1 VTDPHVR
8 KSARNTK
15 NSADLVQTLCR
26 PCPSFGMEG
35 PAKRRRRTERGPC
48 AARTPTCYDALG
60 KMGSKTF
67 LIGKPGSDHPG
78 MPICRAPACMK
89 ASGHVKSRGAVKEE
103 PAAEPPL
110 PDYGGDTFGAA
121 FDGPLPAPHSIPPP
135 PMPGGVPMAF
145 AWAMPAPAAAAA
157 AAAAPPPQQP
167 MLGAK
172 LHTVMLN
179 LDLPAEGSLPAQLRA
194 ANEAMELEATGSML
208 EQVDRLIEATGAVV
222 AAPPAR
228 PEVPPSPPPPQA
240 PPPPPQAPPPL
251 PPSAPHAAPPHTASA
266 SPSEAEEAEAEEG
279 GEQQEEEEEEQ
290 GAAASPAVSNAAVA
304 SPAAARV
311 SPRCERMRAAR
322 ADGLIALSDAL
333 GVSSAPNL
341 GGGDMRKLRGVLE
354 APCDE
359 AQLLSALRRLSVSSL
374 TPELSRSTGID
385 DAVGQLRQHMS
396 EEVSELSARIASAW
410 SAQLEEERQR
420 RERASRPGPKPSGT
434 GAQNCKACQGQKR
447 AHTCR

>member
-1 VTDPHVR
+1 
-8 KSARNTK
+8 
-15 NSADLVQTLCR
+15 
-26 PCPSFGMEG
+26 MEG

-67 LIGKPGSDHPG
+67 LTGKPGSEHPG
-78 MPICRAPACMK
+78 MPICRAPGCMK
-89 ASGHVKSRGAVKEE
+89 AGGHVKSRAAVKEE

-110 PDYGGDTFGAA
+110 PDYGGDHFGAT

-145 AWAMPAPAAAAA
+145 AWAMPAPLAAAAA
-157 AAAAPPPQQP
+157 AAAAPPQQQP

-172 LHTVMLN
+172 LHVVMLN
-179 LDLPAEGSLPAQLRA
+179 LGLPAEGSLPAQLRA

-266 SPSEAEEAEAEEG
+266 SEAEEAEAEEG
-279 GEQQEEEEEEQ
+279 GQQQEEEEEQ
-290 GAAASPAVSNAAVA
+290 GPAASPAVSNAAVTSPAAARVSPRCERMRAVA

-396 EEVSELSARIASAW
+396 EEVGELSARIASAW

-420 RERASRPGPKPSGT
+420 HERASRPGPKPSGT
-434 GAQNCKACQGQKR
+434 GAQNCKACQGKKR